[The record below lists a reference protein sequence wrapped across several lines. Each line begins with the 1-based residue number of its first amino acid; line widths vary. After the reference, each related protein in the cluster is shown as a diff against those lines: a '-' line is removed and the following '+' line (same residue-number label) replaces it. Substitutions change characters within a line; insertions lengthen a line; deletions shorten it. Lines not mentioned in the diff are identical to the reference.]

1 MPVQFL
7 SQADHDQLNRFPQE
21 VSQEDLNSFFFLS
34 SADHQEM
41 DPIRGD
47 YNRLGFALQLG
58 CLRYLGFFP
67 DDLLQIPQMVVQY
80 IAQQLAVVPELLA
93 FYGKRTSTQRQH
105 QRKIQQLAGYR
116 RATIA
121 DIAELEQW
129 LLQRALEHD
138 KPTLL
143 FTMACEFLKQNKII
157 RIGTT
162 RLAHK
167 VSKARHT
174 AQNTIYRSLKSLLTK
189 DCCLFLDNLLKVDND
204 WGRTPLSWLQRT
216 PTGDNPKQILETLDK
231 IAFLQKHEV
240 NQWNLNRLNP
250 NRVNHLAKIGA
261 RATNQYLQRANEAKR
276 YPILVAFL
284 KQSLYNFTDDLIE
297 MVDQRVWKLYG
308 EAKRNF
314 EQDRLKATETISE
327 KLQTLYDLGQILLN
341 PDVEDHTI
349 RTKAF
354 EHISQIQL
362 QTAIGETKQLIRPQ
376 NDAYVDYFGKS
387 YKRVRHFSSRFL
399 ATLQFQ
405 SGQEDQGL
413 LKALQLVREIHAGIR
428 RKVPDDAPTGF
439 VPEAWLPYVVQ
450 AEGIDRRYYEL
461 TALWVLRQELR
472 SGAIYLTHSRR
483 FSELES
489 YFIPKEEWVVQRDQ
503 TVNLL
508 GTPLEAQAR
517 LAERETELFALM
529 NAVEALLNDPDG
541 DLREEKGELVLS
553 PIEAQDRSV
562 QLKQLAQA
570 ISTRLPQLDITDL
583 LIEVDGW
590 TGFSDALKHLGG
602 SSYRDNHL
610 LLHLYGCLL
619 AQACNLELKQLAT
632 SAELSYPHLSW
643 CNAWYIR
650 EDTLREAN
658 NALVN
663 YHYHQPLSQLWGG
676 GMLSSSDGQRFP
688 VKGSVRL
695 GRAVPRYFGYGK
707 GITFYSWTSDQ
718 FSQYGSKAVPTTVRD
733 ATYVLDEILNNE
745 TELPILEHTTDTAG
759 YTEVIFALFDLLGLQ
774 FSPRIRDLAD
784 QQLYRTSSVNL
795 ENYPNLKSH
804 LPNVINKERIT
815 QHWDEM
821 LRLAASLKQGWVTAS
836 LIIQKLQAF
845 PRKHP
850 LTRALQEYGRLIK
863 TIHILRWYADETNRR
878 RLNRQINKGEAL
890 HSLRSH
896 LCYANQGEIRE
907 QQDEQ
912 LHNQVGCLN
921 LVTNAVIV
929 WNSVYIEKVVKQL
942 KQEGQFPGDEELKHI
957 WPTRHAHINV
967 YGRYHFNQE
976 QVGKKQQL
984 RELRQPGLQ
993 P

>member
-21 VSQEDLNSFFFLS
+21 ISHEELNSFFLLS
-34 SADHQEM
+34 STDHQEI
-41 DPIRGD
+41 DSIRGD

-67 DDLLQIPQMVVQY
+67 NDLLQIPQVVVQY
-80 IAQQLAVVPELLA
+80 VAQQLAVVAELLV
-93 FYGKRTSTQRQH
+93 FYGKRTSTQRYH
-105 QRKIQQLAGYR
+105 QRQIQKLAGYR
-116 RATIA
+116 RATTA
-121 DIAELEQW
+121 DIVELEQW

-167 VSKARHT
+167 VSKARHE
-174 AQNTIYRSLKSLLTK
+174 AQNTIYQSLQSLLTK
-189 DCCLFLDNLLKVDND
+189 DCCLFLDQLLKVDD
-204 WGRTPLSWLQRT
+204 DLGRTPLSWLQRT

-231 IAFLQKHEV
+231 IAFLQEHQV
-240 NQWNLNRLNP
+240 NQWNLTQLNP

-276 YPILVAFL
+276 YPILVTFL
-284 KQSLYNFTDDLIE
+284 KQALYNFTDDLIE
-297 MVDQRVWKLYG
+297 MVDQRIWKLYG

-314 EQDRLKATETISE
+314 EQDRLKATETINE
-327 KLQTLYDLGQILLN
+327 KLQTLYNLGQILLN

-349 RTKAF
+349 RAKTF
-354 EHISQIQL
+354 EQISQIQL

-387 YKRVRHFSSRFL
+387 YQRVRHFSSRFL
-399 ATLQFQ
+399 ATLQFH
-405 SGQEDQGL
+405 SGQADQGL

-428 RKVPDDAPTGF
+428 RKVPDDAPTEF
-439 VPEAWLPYVVQ
+439 VPEAWLSYVVQ
-450 AEGIDRRYYEL
+450 PSGIDRRYYEL
-461 TALWVLRQELR
+461 AALWILRQELR
-472 SGAIYLTHSRR
+472 SGGIYLSHSRR

-508 GTPLEAQAR
+508 GTPPEPQAR
-517 LAERETELFALM
+517 LAEREAELFALM
-529 NAVEALLNDPDG
+529 DAVETLLNDPDG

-553 PIEAQDRSV
+553 PIEAQERSAE
-562 QLKQLAQA
+562 LKQLAQA

-583 LIEVDGW
+583 LIEVDSW

-602 SSYRDNHL
+602 SSHRDNHL

-643 CNAWYIR
+643 CNTWYIR

-663 YHYHQPLSQLWGG
+663 YHYRQPLSQLWGG

-688 VKGSVRL
+688 VNGSVRQ
-695 GRAVPRYFGYGK
+695 GRAVPRYFGYGQ

-759 YTEVIFALFDLLGLQ
+759 YTEVVFALFDLLGLR

-784 QQLYRTSSVNL
+784 QQLYHTSSVNL
-795 ENYPNLKSH
+795 KNYPKLKSH
-804 LPNVINKERIT
+804 LPNVINQERIV
-815 QHWDEM
+815 QHWDDM
-821 LRLAASLKQGWVTAS
+821 LRLAGSLKQGWVTAS

-896 LCYANQGEIRE
+896 LCYANQGKIRE

-929 WNSVYIEKVVKQL
+929 WNSLYIEKVVQQL

-957 WPTRHAHINV
+957 WPTRYAHINV

-984 RELRQPGLQ
+984 RELRQPGFQ